1 MSKNSETK
9 TESSS
14 ARAPNELSA
23 VEEIIFNSKDPI
35 QIEESTQ
42 ITLNGYTGI
51 WANKFENLNW
61 LEGPIPLESYPI
73 FNDQNPELVQKK
85 QEDCVKASQQIIY
98 RFLKPARAPEVGDLI
113 IKKEADRQPQA
124 APPIIIRVP
133 PKENKQ
139 EQEQIVIREIPPKVK
154 AAQPAQTITIP
165 GEVVPAGP
173 RRLIVEKMPAMPKAP
188 GKIIVERWLNPDRLI
203 NITYQDESK
212 SSKPSKVKDDEILE
226 PEYLYLDKK
235 ENLAQLLAE
244 YEAKH
249 GQKLIVSN
257 SEVLDEMNDDQ
268 KANSS
273 LLYDNS
279 YASNDGFVG
288 EIKAKMSK
296 LMNKVLRKENNI
308 RILKAHI
315 GNKTVPSE
323 LVNKSMPVPN
333 FASDSPYAQNYN
345 EIIRKTQNEIM
356 SLMIR
361 KLNDQIR
368 ALNKDFNANKEK
380 LKGYVKD
387 VDWFAEEI
395 ANYERS
401 FFQNNLEEANK
412 FYTDTNSNYS
422 FPVSNVLGRK

>member
-14 ARAPNELSA
+14 TRAPNELSA
-23 VEEIIFNSKDPI
+23 VEEIILNSKDPI

-61 LEGPIPLESYPI
+61 QEGPIPLENYPI
-73 FNDQNPELVQKK
+73 FNEQNPELIQKK

-139 EQEQIVIREIPPKVK
+139 EQEQIVIREIPPKIK
-154 AAQPAQTITIP
+154 APQPAQTITIP
-165 GEVVPAGP
+165 GEVIPAGP
-173 RRLIVEKMPAMPKAP
+173 RRLIVEKMPKLPKAP

-203 NITYQDESK
+203 NITYEDNSK
-212 SSKPSKVKDDEILE
+212 SAKIIRDDENLQ

-249 GQKLIVSN
+249 GQKLIISN

-268 KANSS
+268 KVNAS

-279 YASNDGFVG
+279 YANNDGFVA

-315 GNKTVPSE
+315 SNKTVPSE
-323 LVNKSMPVPN
+323 LINKSIPVPN
-333 FASDSPYAQNYN
+333 FASDSPYAKNYN
-345 EIIRKTQNEIM
+345 EIIHKTQNEIM

-368 ALNKDFNANKEK
+368 ALSKDFDANKEK
-380 LKGYVKD
+380 LKGYVRD
-387 VDWFAEEI
+387 VDLFAEEI

-422 FPVSNVLGRK
+422 LPVSNVFRKK